1 MLDKYIWDQNLD
13 FKKMNTGLLKKN
25 ISNIIL
31 SKSNSNINFFTTRKS
46 FLDKKFNSLNDV
58 FLEINKISEQEYGIQ
73 SEKINL
79 TSEKREKNNLISFDN
94 GIILI
99 NSFFKSLKKN
109 CLIFFRLEKP
119 ILYENKKS
127 TDIIFTLLTPKN
139 FKTSDKLQILA
150 KLTRILQSPNIR
162 KEIKGVKNPE
172 DVLALL
178 LLTSS

>member
-1 MLDKYIWDQNLD
+1 
-13 FKKMNTGLLKKN
+13 MNTALLKKN

-31 SKSNSNINFFTTRKS
+31 SKSNSDINFFATKNS
-46 FLDKKFNSLNDV
+46 FLDKNFTSINDV
-58 FLEINKISEQEYGIQ
+58 YLEINKISKQEYGVE
-73 SEKINL
+73 SKELNL
-79 TSEKREKNNLISFDN
+79 NSKKYNKNNLISFDN
-94 GIILI
+94 GILLI
-99 NSFFKSLKKN
+99 NSFFSNLKKN

-119 ILYENKKS
+119 ILFNNKS

-139 FKTSDKLQILA
+139 FNTSHKLQILA
-150 KLTRILQSPNIR
+150 KLTRVLQNPNTR